1 MILAKLKA
9 LFRRDQLDADIREE
23 LAHHQAMQGKPGNRT
38 YWQEETRA
46 EWTFPRTEALAA
58 DTRFAL
64 RRLAKDKVFTLV
76 AILTLT
82 LGIGATTAVFS
93 LINGLLWRPLPLNKP
108 DELVRLVLTHLPPT
122 ERHWLDGKPVPALE
136 RTNISFALYDALT
149 KRDQIFAGFFALGGS
164 GDIYVDYQGVPRQ
177 ANFGL
182 ATGSMFA
189 ALGLKP
195 QAGRFFEATDDIAG
209 GRPGNAWPAV
219 ISDALWTEMFQRS
232 PSAIGAE
239 IVADRIPFSVTGIC
253 PPEFKGLNPGSE
265 FDLWLPLSSAESL
278 YPEFRWRQDRS
289 RSYLRPFARLKPGVT
304 QQQAAQY
311 LNAVAPALLAES
323 IDPAKAG
330 DQRKHHL
337 AMHLE
342 PRPGRSGF
350 SMLAVSYRRPLT
362 ILLVAVGAVLLIAAT
377 NLTSLF
383 LARAVARRH
392 ELAIR
397 VSLGAPASRLRR
409 ELLLESLLLSI
420 AGVIA
425 GFVLGQTLSGW
436 LQTLV
441 SANIRIDTSFDLR
454 MFAFLAFVLV
464 LVALIAGL
472 GPAIQAGRTPPQG
485 ALKHAPVSLNLRG
498 GLIVL
503 QTALSLALA
512 GGAGM
517 MVGSLQG
524 LLRDETGYD
533 LARSV
538 FLKPDLFNAGISR
551 EQMPRAYENILGQL
565 RSLPNVVAAGWT
577 DTVPLSGRLTS
588 FTVEVPGQPDL
599 PLARREVFSAS
610 VSEGYLAAAGLTLL
624 AGTDLPGPTSQRP
637 NVAVLSE
644 SAARRFFGSPQAA
657 IGQRLKP
664 AKEEWLTVVGVA
676 ADSKMF
682 NVREA
687 RPLTLYV
694 PYWSSPVR
702 PGLALT
708 LRHRGGEA
716 AAVASTTQVLE
727 REAGRL
733 PYVEVRTLDGNI
745 KAAVSTERLLT
756 WLLTAMAAL
765 ALLISA
771 TGLAGL
777 LSYLVEQR
785 QRDFGIRL
793 ALGATA
799 AHVRGL
805 IVRYGL
811 TLSAAGL
818 ALGALL
824 SYLLRRTLDAFLFG
838 ITPADPRIWLAGAA
852 LLLTAALVASI
863 APAWRASRIDPVRM
877 LRND

>member
-1 MILAKLKA
+1 
-9 LFRRDQLDADIREE
+9 
-23 LAHHQAMQGKPGNRT
+23 
-38 YWQEETRA
+38 
-46 EWTFPRTEALAA
+46 
-58 DTRFAL
+58 
-64 RRLAKDKVFTLV
+64 
-76 AILTLT
+76 
-82 LGIGATTAVFS
+82 
-93 LINGLLWRPLPLNKP
+93 
-108 DELVRLVLTHLPPT
+108 
-122 ERHWLDGKPVPALE
+122 
-136 RTNISFALYDALT
+136 
-149 KRDQIFAGFFALGGS
+149 
-164 GDIYVDYQGVPRQ
+164 
-177 ANFGL
+177 
-182 ATGSMFA
+182 
-189 ALGLKP
+189 
-195 QAGRFFEATDDIAG
+195 
-209 GRPGNAWPAV
+209 
-219 ISDALWTEMFQRS
+219 
-232 PSAIGAE
+232 
-239 IVADRIPFSVTGIC
+239 
-253 PPEFKGLNPGSE
+253 
-265 FDLWLPLSSAESL
+265 
-278 YPEFRWRQDRS
+278 
-289 RSYLRPFARLKPGVT
+289 
-304 QQQAAQY
+304 
-311 LNAVAPALLAES
+311 
-323 IDPAKAG
+323 
-330 DQRKHHL
+330 
-337 AMHLE
+337 
-342 PRPGRSGF
+342 
-350 SMLAVSYRRPLT
+350 
-362 ILLVAVGAVLLIAAT
+362 
-377 NLTSLF
+377 
-383 LARAVARRH
+383 
-392 ELAIR
+392 
-397 VSLGAPASRLRR
+397 
-409 ELLLESLLLSI
+409 
-420 AGVIA
+420 
-425 GFVLGQTLSGW
+425 
-436 LQTLV
+436 
-441 SANIRIDTSFDLR
+441 
-454 MFAFLAFVLV
+454 
-464 LVALIAGL
+464 
-472 GPAIQAGRTPPQG
+472 
-485 ALKHAPVSLNLRG
+485 
-498 GLIVL
+498 
-503 QTALSLALA
+503 
-512 GGAGM
+512 M

-745 KAAVSTERLLT
+745 KAAVSTERLLA

-811 TLSAAGL
+811 TLCAVGL